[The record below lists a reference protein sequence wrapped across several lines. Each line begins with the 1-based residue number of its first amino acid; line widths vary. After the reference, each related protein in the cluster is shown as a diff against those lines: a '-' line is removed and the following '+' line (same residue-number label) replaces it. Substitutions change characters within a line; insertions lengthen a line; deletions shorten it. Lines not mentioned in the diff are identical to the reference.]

1 MLPRP
6 RLCTCTGVS
15 KPLLLN
21 HQNRSTMSTIVMHL
35 MFVINMFL
43 GSSSNSQV
51 SQNAFKDGNS
61 TYNTQAIVIIDGDEL
76 GGRR

>member
-1 MLPRP
+1 
-6 RLCTCTGVS
+6 
-15 KPLLLN
+15 
-21 HQNRSTMSTIVMHL
+21 MSTIVMHL

>member
-1 MLPRP
+1 
-6 RLCTCTGVS
+6 
-15 KPLLLN
+15 
-21 HQNRSTMSTIVMHL
+21 MHL

-43 GSSSNSQV
+43 GSNSNNQV
-51 SQNAFKDGNS
+51 SQNAFKDGNA